1 MSQQPAGQSCA
12 NCYFGVP
19 DAQGISCRVDAP
31 LDPYSGLQTPLPR
44 LYVPGDYW
52 CGKYSTT
59 AVPGRE
65 GHAAP
70 GAIQRA
76 GGAPSGQNCALCY
89 FGIQDNQ
96 GIACRV
102 NAPAPSAQ
110 GNQINAQRRYV
121 SPDFWC
127 GLFSTTPSSGENPP
141 GVTSFNAR
149 TGDVALLA
157 SDVTGVGGLA
167 NPNVSLTGVPL
178 APTAVAGT
186 SSQQIATCAF
196 VANAV
201 AASTA
206 GVSSFNGRT
215 GNVTLQTSDVTAVG
229 GLTQNQTITLSGDMT
244 GAGATSIAA
253 TVTGLQGRALAATAP
268 TTNQVLQWSGTQWA
282 PATAAA
288 GGVTSVTAG
297 AGLSGGTITT
307 TGTISLTSP
316 VAIALGGT
324 GATTAPAALANLGGI
339 SGNQTIT
346 ISGDASGSGATAI
359 ALTLATVNANVGT
372 WNNLTV
378 NAKGLVTAGS
388 NVAYLTAPV
397 ANASLATMATLTL
410 KGNNTAG
417 TAVPSDLTTAQVQT
431 MLGYITGN
439 QTITL
444 SGNVTGSGTT
454 AITTTIGAGVVTNAM
469 HATMPANTIKGNN
482 TASAAAPADL
492 TTAQMQTLLGYI
504 TGNQTITLSGDISGS
519 GSTSIATTLPI
530 VNSNVGTFQGITVNA
545 KGLVTAATNQNYLT
559 GNQSITI
566 SGDASGSGTTAIA
579 LTLATVNSN
588 VGTWNNLTVNGKGLV
603 TAGSNVAYLTAN
615 QTVTL
620 SGDVTGAGA
629 TTIAAT
635 VARLQGQPVSATA
648 PTSNQVLQWS
658 GTQWT
663 PTTIATGGVTSITAG
678 TGLTGG
684 TITTT
689 GTIALSSPV
698 SVANGGTGASTA
710 PAALTNLGAQP
721 IAGVTNGSDALAG
734 QLGEYATASA
744 APATVT
750 AGSWVSVA
758 SLALSAGDWDVT
770 AVAQMTSSP
779 PGMGGVSAG
788 LSGAS
793 SGTPGLGTYS
803 TIGMGATTLWQH
815 FNWGAALWTTTAM
828 TLANVNLPVNSV
840 RVSSAAATTVYLL
853 VNINVSSGITAS
865 AGGALYARR
874 AR

>member
-31 LDPYSGLQTPLPR
+31 LDPYSGLQLPLPR

-70 GAIQRA
+70 GAIVRA
-76 GGAPSGQNCALCY
+76 GGAPTGQNCALCY
-89 FGIQDNQ
+89 FGIEDNQ

-127 GLFSTTPSSGENPP
+127 GLFSTSPSSGENPP

-346 ISGDASGSGATAI
+346 
-359 ALTLATVNANVGT
+359 
-372 WNNLTV
+372 
-378 NAKGLVTAGS
+378 
-388 NVAYLTAPV
+388 
-397 ANASLATMATLTL
+397 
-410 KGNNTAG
+410 
-417 TAVPSDLTTAQVQT
+417 
-431 MLGYITGN
+431 
-439 QTITL
+439 
-444 SGNVTGSGTT
+444 
-454 AITTTIGAGVVTNAM
+454 
-469 HATMPANTIKGNN
+469 
-482 TASAAAPADL
+482 
-492 TTAQMQTLLGYI
+492 
-504 TGNQTITLSGDISGS
+504 LSGDISGS
-519 GSTSIATTLPI
+519 GTTSIATTLPI

-559 GNQSITI
+559 GNQSIAI

-603 TAGSNVAYLTAN
+603 TAASNVAYLTAN

-648 PTSNQVLQWS
+648 PTTNQVLQWS
-658 GTQWT
+658 GTAWT

-744 APATVT
+744 APATIT

>member
-31 LDPYSGLQTPLPR
+31 LDPYSGLQLPLPR

-70 GAIQRA
+70 GAIVRA
-76 GGAPSGQNCALCY
+76 GGAPTGQNCALCY
-89 FGIQDNQ
+89 FGIEDNQ

-127 GLFSTTPSSGENPP
+127 GLFSTSPSSGENPP

-346 ISGDASGSGATAI
+346 
-359 ALTLATVNANVGT
+359 
-372 WNNLTV
+372 
-378 NAKGLVTAGS
+378 
-388 NVAYLTAPV
+388 
-397 ANASLATMATLTL
+397 
-410 KGNNTAG
+410 
-417 TAVPSDLTTAQVQT
+417 
-431 MLGYITGN
+431 
-439 QTITL
+439 
-444 SGNVTGSGTT
+444 
-454 AITTTIGAGVVTNAM
+454 
-469 HATMPANTIKGNN
+469 
-482 TASAAAPADL
+482 
-492 TTAQMQTLLGYI
+492 
-504 TGNQTITLSGDISGS
+504 LSGDISGS
-519 GSTSIATTLPI
+519 GTTSIATTLPI
-530 VNSNVGTFQGITVNA
+530 VNANVGTFQGITVNA

-559 GNQSITI
+559 GNQSIAI

-603 TAGSNVAYLTAN
+603 TAASNVAYLTAN

-648 PTSNQVLQWS
+648 PTTNQVLQWS
-658 GTQWT
+658 GTAWT